1 VWRRVGAMT
10 NDVPAFFVSSLL
22 KLFKTF
28 PKIQTEDSQ
37 WGKKAGRKKAGVV
50 RGRGESRWER
60 GEGSWFETYIFGRHR
75 DI

>member
-10 NDVPAFFVSSLL
+10 NDVPAIFVFSLL

-28 PKIQTEDSQ
+28 PKIQTEDYQ
-37 WGKKAGRKKAGVV
+37 WEKNREKKGRGRERSWGESWGEGRGVV
-50 RGRGESRWER
+50 VRD
-60 GEGSWFETYIFGRHR
+60 IHFGRHR